1 MYLYVG
7 RFPNQIYEVWH
18 CCENDFDHLGLGE
31 NRDGVI
37 FLWSRETRSWLQC
50 LSKARSK
57 VHHSLLL
64 LRIDLKIREQAHWG
78 PCKVML
84 LTMWW
89 SAHDCVE
96 DGRWIP
102 AAPTWDTTWDTQVG
116 ESTPSTPLTPI
127 LRTSCQAC
135 ACSSAEKEPI
145 NNDLQFLDALASLKT
160 MFKIK

>member
-64 LRIDLKIREQAHWG
+64 LRIDPKIREQAHWG

-102 AAPTWDTTWDTQVG
+102 AAPTWDTTWDTGRGVD
-116 ESTPSTPLTPI
+116 T
-127 LRTSCQAC
+127 
-135 ACSSAEKEPI
+135 
-145 NNDLQFLDALASLKT
+145 LDAADAHPAYLLSSLRVLICRKGAYQQWFTIFRCASVS
-160 MFKIK
+160 